1 MLNPLKHVTARPIGR
16 HAAAPRGRR
25 MQRVGGAIA
34 ALASVALVTA
44 CGMTSA
50 TATDAATGSTSIS
63 TAVRQASVGASA
75 SDVLSANADTSEA
88 TAVAS
93 DADKT
98 GAYDASA
105 ATTITASGGSA
116 EVSGSDAGNVTVDG
130 GTVTITGSG
139 TYVVSGTLDGQVVVN
154 ADKADVRLVLA
165 GASITNTGGP
175 AIDIQDAGS
184 AVMVLAE
191 GTTNTLADGSAY
203 ADTSEDAATAA
214 LFSSDTLTI
223 TGTGS
228 LNVTGS
234 YNDGISSKNGLVIT
248 GEPTIT
254 VDAVDDGVRG
264 KDYLLVSSGSLT
276 VSAGGDG
283 LKSSEDNDEAKGF
296 VALGDATVNVTS
308 GDDGVS
314 ATTDV
319 TVDGTTLSIA
329 AGGGQANATVS
340 EEQGPG
346 QGAPDQGAPGQDQ
359 GAGGQADESQSQSES
374 STASPKGINAAGGGQ
389 ANATVSE
396 EQGPGQGA
404 PGQGAPGQ
412 GAPGQDQAA
421 GGQSDE
427 SQSESTTASPK
438 GINAGVT
445 YAQDTGS
452 VTIDAADEGLQ
463 AAFVNVNGGSLD
475 IASGDDGINASN
487 GDYTIEG
494 YESADSESDDGSVL
508 TISGGQVQIDYAN
521 SDGIDSNG
529 SAHVTGGEVVVG
541 GAAGSMDG
549 SVDANGETTLVGVS
563 ASIPV
568 AEGDTITVTGADGT
582 SWTLTSTVSADAVT
596 VLGLSEGGE
605 YTVATTSG
613 GSTTATAGALSAG
626 MGGGPGGPG
635 GGDQGPGQGGPGRKG

>member
-116 EVSGSDAGNVTVDG
+116 EVSGSDTGNVTVDG

-283 LKSSEDNDEAKGF
+283 LKSSEDNDETKGF

-346 QGAPDQGAPGQDQ
+346 QGAPDQGAPGQ
-359 GAGGQADESQSQSES
+359 
-374 STASPKGINAAGGGQ
+374 
-389 ANATVSE
+389 
-396 EQGPGQGA
+396 
-404 PGQGAPGQ
+404 

-421 GGQSDE
+421 GGQADD
-427 SQSESTTASPK
+427 SQSESSTASPK

-452 VTIDAADEGLQ
+452 ITIDAADEGLQ
-463 AAFVNVNGGSLD
+463 AAFVNVNGGNLD

-494 YESADSESDDGSVL
+494 YESADSESDDGSVI

-635 GGDQGPGQGGPGRKG
+635 GDQGPGQGGPGRKG

>member
-283 LKSSEDNDEAKGF
+283 LKSSEDNDETKGF

-319 TVDGTTLSIA
+319 TVDGTTLSI
-329 AGGGQANATVS
+329 
-340 EEQGPG
+340 
-346 QGAPDQGAPGQDQ
+346 
-359 GAGGQADESQSQSES
+359 
-374 STASPKGINAAGGGQ
+374 AAGGGQ

-605 YTVATTSG
+605 YTVTTTSG

>member
-191 GTTNTLADGSAY
+191 GTTNTLADDSAY
-203 ADTSEDAATAA
+203 ADTRRDAATAA
-214 LFSSDTLTI
+214 LYSSDTLTI

-283 LKSSEDNDEAKGF
+283 LKSSEDNDETKGF

-329 AGGGQANATVS
+329 AGGGQANAPVS
-340 EEQGPG
+340 EE
-346 QGAPDQGAPGQDQ
+346 
-359 GAGGQADESQSQSES
+359 E
-374 STASPKGINAAGGGQ
+374 
-389 ANATVSE
+389 
-396 EQGPGQGA
+396 GPGQGA

-582 SWTLTSTVSADAVT
+582 SWTLTSTVSADVVT

>member
-346 QGAPDQGAPGQDQ
+346 QGAP
-359 GAGGQADESQSQSES
+359 
-374 STASPKGINAAGGGQ
+374 
-389 ANATVSE
+389 
-396 EQGPGQGA
+396 
-404 PGQGAPGQ
+404 GQGAPGQ

-605 YTVATTSG
+605 YTVTTTSG

>member
-116 EVSGSDAGNVTVDG
+116 EVSGSDTGNVTVDG

-283 LKSSEDNDEAKGF
+283 LKSSEDNDETKGF

-346 QGAPDQGAPGQDQ
+346 QGAPDQGAPGQ
-359 GAGGQADESQSQSES
+359 
-374 STASPKGINAAGGGQ
+374 
-389 ANATVSE
+389 
-396 EQGPGQGA
+396 
-404 PGQGAPGQ
+404 

-421 GGQSDE
+421 GGQADD
-427 SQSESTTASPK
+427 SQSESSTASPK

-452 VTIDAADEGLQ
+452 ITIDAADEGLQ
-463 AAFVNVNGGSLD
+463 AAFVNVNGGNLD

-494 YESADSESDDGSVL
+494 YESADSESDDGSVI

>member
-283 LKSSEDNDEAKGF
+283 LKSSEDNDETKGF

-319 TVDGTTLSIA
+319 TVDGTTLSI
-329 AGGGQANATVS
+329 
-340 EEQGPG
+340 
-346 QGAPDQGAPGQDQ
+346 
-359 GAGGQADESQSQSES
+359 
-374 STASPKGINAAGGGQ
+374 AAGGGQ

-605 YTVATTSG
+605 YTVTTTSG

-635 GGDQGPGQGGPGRKG
+635 GG

>member
-283 LKSSEDNDEAKGF
+283 LKSSEDNDETKGF

-319 TVDGTTLSIA
+319 TVDGTTLSI
-329 AGGGQANATVS
+329 
-340 EEQGPG
+340 
-346 QGAPDQGAPGQDQ
+346 
-359 GAGGQADESQSQSES
+359 
-374 STASPKGINAAGGGQ
+374 AAGGGQ

-582 SWTLTSTVSADAVT
+582 SWTLTSTVSADVVT

>member
-116 EVSGSDAGNVTVDG
+116 EVSGADAGNVTVDG

-346 QGAPDQGAPGQDQ
+346 QGAPDQGAPGQ
-359 GAGGQADESQSQSES
+359 
-374 STASPKGINAAGGGQ
+374 
-389 ANATVSE
+389 
-396 EQGPGQGA
+396 
-404 PGQGAPGQ
+404 

-582 SWTLTSTVSADAVT
+582 SWTLTSTVSADVVT

>member
-93 DADKT
+93 DTDNAGT
-98 GAYDASA
+98 YDASA

-116 EVSGSDAGNVTVDG
+116 EVSGAAAGNVTVDG

-283 LKSSEDNDEAKGF
+283 LKSSEDNDETKGF

-319 TVDGTTLSIA
+319 TVDGTTLSI
-329 AGGGQANATVS
+329 
-340 EEQGPG
+340 
-346 QGAPDQGAPGQDQ
+346 
-359 GAGGQADESQSQSES
+359 
-374 STASPKGINAAGGGQ
+374 AAGGGQ

-635 GGDQGPGQGGPGRKG
+635 GGNQGPGQGGPGRKG

>member
-283 LKSSEDNDEAKGF
+283 LKSSEDNDETKGF

-319 TVDGTTLSIA
+319 TVDGTTLSI
-329 AGGGQANATVS
+329 
-340 EEQGPG
+340 
-346 QGAPDQGAPGQDQ
+346 
-359 GAGGQADESQSQSES
+359 
-374 STASPKGINAAGGGQ
+374 AAGGGQ

-613 GSTTATAGALSAG
+613 GSTTATASALSAG
-626 MGGGPGGPG
+626 MDGGPGGAG
-635 GGDQGPGQGGPGRKG
+635 GPGDQGAPGQGGPNQGGPDQGGPGFEG

>member
-264 KDYLLVSSGSLT
+264 KDYLLVSSGRLT
-276 VSAGGDG
+276 VTAGGDG
-283 LKSSEDNDEAKGF
+283 LKSSEDNDETKGF

-329 AGGGQANATVS
+329 AGGGQANAAV

-346 QGAPDQGAPGQDQ
+346 QGPGRGAPD
-359 GAGGQADESQSQSES
+359 
-374 STASPKGINAAGGGQ
+374 
-389 ANATVSE
+389 
-396 EQGPGQGA
+396 
-404 PGQGAPGQ
+404 QGAPGQ

-421 GGQSDE
+421 GGQADD
-427 SQSESTTASPK
+427 SQSESSTASPK
-438 GINAGVT
+438 GIIAGVT

-452 VTIDAADEGLQ
+452 ITIDAADEGLQ
-463 AAFVNVNGGSLD
+463 AAFVNVNGGNLD

-494 YESADSESDDGSVL
+494 YESADSESDDGSVI

-563 ASIPV
+563 ASIAV

-582 SWTLTSTVSADAVT
+582 SWTLTSTISADAVT

-613 GSTTATAGALSAG
+613 GSTTATASALSAG

>member
-283 LKSSEDNDEAKGF
+283 LKSSEDNDETKGF

-346 QGAPDQGAPGQDQ
+346 QGAPDQGAPGQ
-359 GAGGQADESQSQSES
+359 
-374 STASPKGINAAGGGQ
+374 
-389 ANATVSE
+389 
-396 EQGPGQGA
+396 
-404 PGQGAPGQ
+404 

-421 GGQSDE
+421 GGQADD
-427 SQSESTTASPK
+427 SQSESSTASPK

-463 AAFVNVNGGSLD
+463 AAFVNVNGGNLD

-563 ASIPV
+563 ASVPV

>member
-116 EVSGSDAGNVTVDG
+116 EVSGADAGNVTVDG

-228 LNVTGS
+228 LDVTGS
-234 YNDGISSKNGLVIT
+234 YKDGISSKNGLGIT
-248 GEPTIT
+248 GGPTIT
-254 VDAVDDGVRG
+254 VNAADDGVRG
-264 KDYLLVSSGSLT
+264 KDYLLVSSGRLT
-276 VSAGGDG
+276 VTAGDDG
-283 LKSSEDNDEAKGF
+283 LKSSEDDDETKGF
-296 VALGDATVNVTS
+296 VALGAAAVTVVS

-319 TVDGTTLSIA
+319 TVDGTTLSIT
-329 AGGGQANATVS
+329 AGGGQASATVS
-340 EEQGPG
+340 DQGPG
-346 QGAPDQGAPGQDQ
+346 QGGPERGAPGQDQ
-359 GAGGQADESQSQSES
+359 SAGSAEED
-374 STASPKGINAAGGGQ
+374 STP
-389 ANATVSE
+389 
-396 EQGPGQGA
+396 
-404 PGQGAPGQ
+404 
-412 GAPGQDQAA
+412 
-421 GGQSDE
+421 
-427 SQSESTTASPK
+427 SPK
-438 GINAGVT
+438 GINAGVA
-445 YAQDTGS
+445 YAQDSGS

-463 AAFVNVNGGSLD
+463 GAFVNVNGGSLD
-475 IASGDDGINASN
+475 IASGDDGVNASN
-487 GDYTIEG
+487 GDSTIEG
-494 YESADSESDDGSVL
+494 YESADSESDDGSAL
-508 TISGGQVQIDYAN
+508 TISGGQVQIDYAS

-541 GAAGSMDG
+541 GAAGAMDG

-563 ASIPV
+563 ASLAV
-568 AEGDTITVTGADGT
+568 AEGDTITVTSADGT
-582 SWTLTSTVSADAVT
+582 SWTLTSRVSADAVT
-596 VLGLSEGGE
+596 VLGLSEGVE
-605 YTVATTSG
+605 YTVSTTSG
-613 GSTTATAGALSAG
+613 GSTTATASALSAG

-635 GGDQGPGQGGPGRKG
+635 GPGDQGGPEGGQAPGQGGPGPKG

>member
-116 EVSGSDAGNVTVDG
+116 EVSGSDTGNVTVDG

-283 LKSSEDNDEAKGF
+283 LKSSEDNDETKGF

-346 QGAPDQGAPGQDQ
+346 QGPGRGGPD
-359 GAGGQADESQSQSES
+359 
-374 STASPKGINAAGGGQ
+374 
-389 ANATVSE
+389 
-396 EQGPGQGA
+396 
-404 PGQGAPGQ
+404 Q

-421 GGQSDE
+421 GGQADD
-427 SQSESTTASPK
+427 SQSESSTASPK

-452 VTIDAADEGLQ
+452 ITIDAADEGLQ
-463 AAFVNVNGGSLD
+463 AAFVNVNGGNLD

-494 YESADSESDDGSVL
+494 YESADSESDDGSVI

-635 GGDQGPGQGGPGRKG
+635 GDQGPGQGGPGRKG

>member
-346 QGAPDQGAPGQDQ
+346 QGAPGQGAPGQDQ

-374 STASPKGINAAGGGQ
+374 S
-389 ANATVSE
+389 
-396 EQGPGQGA
+396 
-404 PGQGAPGQ
+404 
-412 GAPGQDQAA
+412 
-421 GGQSDE
+421 
-427 SQSESTTASPK
+427 TASPK

>member
-116 EVSGSDAGNVTVDG
+116 EVSGADAGNVTVDG

-154 ADKADVRLVLA
+154 AEKADVRLVLA

-283 LKSSEDNDEAKGF
+283 LKSSEDNDETKGF

-319 TVDGTTLSIA
+319 TVDGTTLSI
-329 AGGGQANATVS
+329 
-340 EEQGPG
+340 
-346 QGAPDQGAPGQDQ
+346 
-359 GAGGQADESQSQSES
+359 
-374 STASPKGINAAGGGQ
+374 AAGGGQ

>member
-346 QGAPDQGAPGQDQ
+346 QGAP
-359 GAGGQADESQSQSES
+359 
-374 STASPKGINAAGGGQ
+374 
-389 ANATVSE
+389 
-396 EQGPGQGA
+396 
-404 PGQGAPGQ
+404 GQGAPGQ

-596 VLGLSEGGE
+596 VLSLSEGGE

>member
-283 LKSSEDNDEAKGF
+283 LKSSEDNDETKGF

-319 TVDGTTLSIA
+319 TVDGTTLSI
-329 AGGGQANATVS
+329 
-340 EEQGPG
+340 
-346 QGAPDQGAPGQDQ
+346 
-359 GAGGQADESQSQSES
+359 
-374 STASPKGINAAGGGQ
+374 AAGGGQ

-582 SWTLTSTVSADAVT
+582 SWTLTSTVSADVVT

-635 GGDQGPGQGGPGRKG
+635 GGDQGPGQGGPGRTG

>member
-283 LKSSEDNDEAKGF
+283 LKSSEDNDETKGF

-346 QGAPDQGAPGQDQ
+346 QGAPGQPDQGAPGQDQ

-374 STASPKGINAAGGGQ
+374 S
-389 ANATVSE
+389 
-396 EQGPGQGA
+396 
-404 PGQGAPGQ
+404 
-412 GAPGQDQAA
+412 
-421 GGQSDE
+421 
-427 SQSESTTASPK
+427 TASPK

-605 YTVATTSG
+605 YTVTTTSG

>member
-116 EVSGSDAGNVTVDG
+116 EVSGADAGNVTVDG

-154 ADKADVRLVLA
+154 AEKADVRLVLA

-283 LKSSEDNDEAKGF
+283 LKSSEDNDETKGF

-314 ATTDV
+314 ATPDV
-319 TVDGTTLSIA
+319 TVDGTTLSI
-329 AGGGQANATVS
+329 
-340 EEQGPG
+340 
-346 QGAPDQGAPGQDQ
+346 
-359 GAGGQADESQSQSES
+359 
-374 STASPKGINAAGGGQ
+374 AAGGGQ

-605 YTVATTSG
+605 YTVTTTSG

>member
-116 EVSGSDAGNVTVDG
+116 EVSGSDTGNVTVDG

-283 LKSSEDNDEAKGF
+283 LKSSEDNDETKGF

-319 TVDGTTLSIA
+319 TVDGTTLSI
-329 AGGGQANATVS
+329 
-340 EEQGPG
+340 
-346 QGAPDQGAPGQDQ
+346 
-359 GAGGQADESQSQSES
+359 
-374 STASPKGINAAGGGQ
+374 AAGGGQ

>member
-283 LKSSEDNDEAKGF
+283 LKSSEDNDETKGF

-319 TVDGTTLSIA
+319 TVDGTTLSI
-329 AGGGQANATVS
+329 
-340 EEQGPG
+340 
-346 QGAPDQGAPGQDQ
+346 
-359 GAGGQADESQSQSES
+359 
-374 STASPKGINAAGGGQ
+374 AAGGGQ

-582 SWTLTSTVSADAVT
+582 SWTLSSTVSADVVT

-605 YTVATTSG
+605 YTVTTTSG